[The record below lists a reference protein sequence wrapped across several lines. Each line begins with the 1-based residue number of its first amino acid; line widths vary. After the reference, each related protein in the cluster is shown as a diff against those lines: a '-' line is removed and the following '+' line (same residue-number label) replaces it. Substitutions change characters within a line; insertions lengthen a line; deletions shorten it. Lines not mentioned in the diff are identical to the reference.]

1 MRVLHPLTPPTEV
14 RYRSLDISELKRSGL
29 LRSQVA
35 PRLRFY
41 VSIHPLAGSS
51 VPALFYGSRT
61 LIVITL
67 AVSLGESDIDYAEA
81 CLDPR

>member
-1 MRVLHPLTPPTEV
+1 MCIFILSTGSAG
-14 RYRSLDISELKRSGL
+14 YRSLDMLKLRRSEL
-29 LRSQVA
+29 LRSRVA
-35 PRLRFY
+35 PRLSFY
-41 VSIHPLAGSS
+41 VAIHRLAGSS
-51 VPALFYGSRT
+51 VPSLFYGSRT